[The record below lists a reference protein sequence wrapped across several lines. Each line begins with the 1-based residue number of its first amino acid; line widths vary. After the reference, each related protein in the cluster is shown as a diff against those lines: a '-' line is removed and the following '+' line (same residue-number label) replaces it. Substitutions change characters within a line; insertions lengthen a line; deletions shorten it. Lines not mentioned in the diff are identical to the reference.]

1 MSGFKKRLYYFWKK
15 TSERQSRKKLGKT
28 FFKGAIARFEACTT
42 KKPAAQMRAEMK
54 ALQQHWNCFPYQYY
68 RFDFYRTDCPAS
80 LEEMKQ
86 YVPVFFLHYLFFP
99 ISYKDYGILCEDKL
113 LTYASLAAF
122 DVPQPNMLFCFDNH
136 QFYDTHNNLIA
147 ADDVDALIQA
157 STSKKL
163 FIKPRFGSEGKD
175 IFIFNKNND
184 NRFADKEQTIF
195 NHNFFLNDT
204 RIRATSG
211 RDATGFY
218 VIQEG
223 LVQHEEVNQIYAGAI
238 NTFRVITECIQGEA
252 QLLFALLRM
261 GRGGNQVDNA
271 SSGGVYTKI
280 DPVSGALGDV
290 AIAHDRAAFEAHP
303 DTGFQF
309 KGATIKAWQNVK
321 ALALEAAIKFREIRH
336 VGWDIALTP
345 DGPVIIEIN
354 KRPDMDMIQDFYG
367 GIQHHLKIDS
377 REWWYQSDYTIKN
390 L

>member
-1 MSGFKKRLYYFWKK
+1 
-15 TSERQSRKKLGKT
+15 
-28 FFKGAIARFEACTT
+28 
-42 KKPAAQMRAEMK
+42 
-54 ALQQHWNCFPYQYY
+54 
-68 RFDFYRTDCPAS
+68 
-80 LEEMKQ
+80 
-86 YVPVFFLHYLFFP
+86 FLHYLFFP

-147 ADDVDALIQA
+147 ANDVDALIQA

-195 NHNFFLNDT
+195 NHSFFLNDT

-367 GIQHHLKIDS
+367 GIQHHLKINS